1 MGAVNIAIFLLF
13 EDIYAFREL
22 SCRHSISR
30 GTIDRADAEGSE
42 LNLSK
47 AAMTKGWPARG
58 PVGGFASP
66 GFVRRK
72 QAPKL
77 SLARRPAK
85 SRDAP
90 RPPMSSNRHGFGVVS
105 TATGGGR
112 SWS

>member
-1 MGAVNIAIFLLF
+1 
-13 EDIYAFREL
+13 
-22 SCRHSISR
+22 
-30 GTIDRADAEGSE
+30 
-42 LNLSK
+42 
-47 AAMTKGWPARG
+47 MTKGWPARG

-66 GFVRRK
+66 GFVRWK

-105 TATGGGR
+105 TATGGDHGR
-112 SWS
+112 EQ